1 MLPFF
6 LYVFTFLRN
15 QKNVALWLRNDVE
28 LLYYTRLQMP
38 NNNTELSLDYGSILR
53 NSVININN
61 TGWMVVPNRIGD
73 NRPTGPSY

>member
-53 NSVININN
+53 NSVINN